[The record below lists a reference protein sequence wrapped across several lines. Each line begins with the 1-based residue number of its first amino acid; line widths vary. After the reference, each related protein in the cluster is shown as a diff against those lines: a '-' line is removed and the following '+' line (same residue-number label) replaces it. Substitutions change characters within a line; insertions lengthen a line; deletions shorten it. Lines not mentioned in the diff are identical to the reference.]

1 MNNWF
6 SQHIQTLELV
16 LRRFKTNKLSTLLIC
31 LAIGVT
37 LALPSILYT
46 VLDTANGFANNVK
59 SESKISVFLTLN
71 HDDAA
76 VGNITTALK
85 NDAQINSFKFVSK
98 DDALKNLQAAVANKD
113 VPSSNDILSSLQNN
127 PLPDAF
133 LIEPK
138 QLDDNSIASLKSTLS
153 KLDGVEEVIVDGAWL
168 KRLNALLALGQ
179 KTLSI
184 VAGLLAFAL
193 IAVIGN
199 TVRMQI
205 LTQQAEIELSYLIGA
220 TKSFIRRPFLYAG
233 ALYGLLGGLFALLI
247 TFVSVALFNQSLG
260 PLAAEYQANFSLH
273 LPSFSICLVICAVA
287 LLLGIIAAYLAVSK
301 SLSQKSP

>member
-6 SQHIQTLELV
+6 SQHMQTLALV
-16 LRRFKTNKLSTLLIC
+16 LRRLKTNKLSTLLIC

-37 LALPSILYT
+37 LALPSLLYT
-46 VLDTANGFANNVK
+46 VLDSANSLASNVK

-76 VGNITTALK
+76 VETITTALK
-85 NDAQINSFKFVSK
+85 NEAQINRFTFVSK
-98 DDALKNLQAAVANKD
+98 ADALKNLQAADANKD
-113 VPSSNDILSSLQNN
+113 VLNSLRNN

-133 LIEPK
+133 FIEPK
-138 QLDDNSIASLKSTLS
+138 QLDNDSIASIKSTLS

-168 KRLNALLALGQ
+168 NRLNALLALGQ
-179 KTLSI
+179 KALSI

-193 IAVIGN
+193 VAVIGN
-199 TVRMQI
+199 TLRMQI

-247 TFVSVALFNQSLG
+247 TFVSVVLFNQSLA
-260 PLAAEYQANFSLH
+260 PLAVEYQANFSLH
-273 LPSFSICLVICAVA
+273 LPSFSICLAICALA

-301 SLSQKSP
+301 SLSQKLP

>member
-6 SQHIQTLELV
+6 SQHMQTLELV

-37 LALPSILYT
+37 LALPSLLYT
-46 VLDTANGFANNVK
+46 VLDSANSLASNVK

-76 VGNITTALK
+76 VETITTALK
-85 NDAQINSFKFVSK
+85 NEAQINRFTFVSK
-98 DDALKNLQAAVANKD
+98 DDALKSLQATDANKD
-113 VPSSNDILSSLQNN
+113 VLNSLQNN

-133 LIEPK
+133 FIEPK
-138 QLDDNSIASLKSTLS
+138 QLDNDSIASLKSTLS

-168 KRLNALLALGQ
+168 NRLNALLALGQ
-179 KTLSI
+179 KALSI

-193 IAVIGN
+193 VAVIGN
-199 TVRMQI
+199 TLRMQI

-247 TFVSVALFNQSLG
+247 TFVSVVLFNQSLA

-273 LPSFSICLVICAVA
+273 LPSFSICLVICALA

-301 SLSQKSP
+301 SLSQKLL

>member
-1 MNNWF
+1 MKSWGYAWF
-6 SQHIQTLELV
+6 SQRAQALKLV

-37 LALPSILYT
+37 LALPSLLYA
-46 VLDTANGFANNVK
+46 VLDSANGLANNVK

-71 HDDAA
+71 HNDTT
-76 VGNITTALK
+76 VENITTALR
-85 NDAQINSFKFVSK
+85 NEAQINSFKFVSK
-98 DDALKNLQAAVANKD
+98 DDALKNLLASNVNKAVLN
-113 VPSSNDILSSLQNN
+113 SLENN

-133 LIEPK
+133 FIEPK
-138 QLDDNSIASLKSTLS
+138 QLDNDSIASLKSTLS

-179 KTLSI
+179 KALSI

-193 IAVIGN
+193 LAVIGN
-199 TVRMQI
+199 TIRMQI
-205 LTQQAEIELSYLIGA
+205 LTQQAEIELSHLIGA

-247 TFVSVALFNQSLG
+247 TFLAIFLFNQSLA

-273 LPSFSICLVICAVA
+273 LPNLAVCLVICALA
-287 LLLGIIAAYLAVSK
+287 LWLGIIAAYLAVSK
-301 SLSQKSP
+301 SLSHDLR

>member
-1 MNNWF
+1 MSNWF
-6 SQHIQTLELV
+6 SQHMQILELV
-16 LRRFKTNKLSTLLIC
+16 LRRIKTNKLNTLLIC

-46 VLDTANGFANNVK
+46 VLDSANGLASNVK
-59 SESKISVFLTLN
+59 SESKISVFLTSN
-71 HDDAA
+71 HNDAA
-76 VGNITTALK
+76 VETITTALK
-85 NDAQINSFKFVSK
+85 NEAQINRFKFVSK
-98 DDALKNLQAAVANKD
+98 DDALKSLQATDANKD
-113 VPSSNDILSSLQNN
+113 ALNSLQKN

-133 LIEPK
+133 FIEPK
-138 QLDDNSIASLKSTLS
+138 KLDNDSIASLKSTLS
-153 KLDGVEEVIVDGAWL
+153 KLDGVAEVIVDGAWL

-179 KTLSI
+179 KALSI

-193 IAVIGN
+193 VAVIGN
-199 TVRMQI
+199 TIRMQI

-247 TFVSVALFNQSLG
+247 TFVSVALFNQSLA

-273 LPSFSICLVICAVA
+273 LPSFSICLVICALA
-287 LLLGIIAAYLAVSK
+287 LLLGINAAYLAVSK
-301 SLSQKSP
+301 SLSQKLP